1 MLVFLSPMALERG
14 CLVGLIASG
23 KVFRIEFVGE
33 VSAELAAQ
41 MSDEEIGQAI
51 LNGFSMTVPL
61 AGMVRRTDVK
71 VGSPGQFGPKL
82 EA

>member
-1 MLVFLSPMALERG
+1 M
-14 CLVGLIASG
+14 GLIASG
-23 KVFRIEFVGE
+23 KVFQLTFTGE

-41 MSDEEIGQAI
+41 MPDEEIGQAL
-51 LNGFSMTVPL
+51 LNGFSMTVPV

-71 VGSPGQFGPKL
+71 VGSPVQVGLGPKL